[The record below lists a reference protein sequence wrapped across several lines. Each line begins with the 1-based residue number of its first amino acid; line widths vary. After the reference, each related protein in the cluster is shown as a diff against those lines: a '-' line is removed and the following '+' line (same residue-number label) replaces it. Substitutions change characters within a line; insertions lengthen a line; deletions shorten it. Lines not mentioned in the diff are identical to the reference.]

1 MFRCPGAIT
10 IINPIPTYKSC
21 PTCYEEVEI
30 WSNELKTQCRK
41 CGTVVF
47 KEDVPSCIQWCKY
60 ARECIGEERYK
71 RLVEGCKDNR

>member
-1 MFRCPGAIT
+1 MT
-10 IINPIPTYKSC
+10 IITPVPIYKEC
-21 PTCYEEVEI
+21 PTCHEEVEI
-30 WSNELKTQCRK
+30 WSNELKRQCGK

-71 RLVEGCKDNR
+71 QLWEE